1 MSGTERDRLTS
12 DVRNALQQVYLD
24 MGQHPRYVDALA
36 KAAVDVFLP
45 NWRQQERNNVRRL
58 KQVDP

>member
-1 MSGTERDRLTS
+1 MSERDRLTT
-12 DVRNALQQVYLD
+12 DVRNALQQVFLD

-36 KAAVDVFLP
+36 KAAVDVFMP
-45 NWRQQERNNVRRL
+45 GWQQKERDNVRRL